1 MSPPTLTYF
10 GLPGRAEVA
19 RLLFTIGKV
28 EFVDNRVTFE
38 EWRGEGSPKPKAP
51 FGQVP
56 MLEVDGKALA
66 QSPAIDRYIAHL
78 AGLLPSDPWKV
89 ALADQAYAFMEDVM
103 QTIYP
108 TFKIQDADEKIK
120 ARQEI
125 VKGALADKLTL
136 LSKHIEG
143 RPGKYLT
150 GDTIS
155 HGDLAVFCSLSTL
168 QSGWLDGVPSDLL
181 ASYPSLK
188 AFRNAIASLPEVAAF
203 YAKQD
208 DDIRVKGFRADA

>member
-1 MSPPTLTYF
+1 MCLFGSTHPQHPP
-10 GLPGRAEVA
+10 P
-19 RLLFTIGKV
+19 
-28 EFVDNRVTFE
+28 
-38 EWRGEGSPKPKAP
+38 P
-51 FGQVP
+51 FP
-56 MLEVDGKALA
+56 
-66 QSPAIDRYIAHL
+66 YCH
-78 AGLLPSDPWKV
+78 
-89 ALADQAYAFMEDVM
+89 
-103 QTIYP
+103 
-108 TFKIQDADEKIK
+108 
-120 ARQEI
+120 
-125 VKGALADKLTL
+125 
-136 LSKHIEG
+136 

-168 QSGWLDGVPSDLL
+168 QSGWLDGECWAGWAGLAHTQNPRLNPLPPLLLPPRLLRCAAAAGVPSDLL